1 MLVRFLGEACV
12 EIEDDL
18 NILID
23 PNYETQPETTPD
35 IILVTHEH
43 DDHFDMNVLEK
54 YPGAKIYGPKS
65 FFNNFDV
72 DGEIIESGETI
83 KNDIKVMECD
93 CYNSEESVCYFYK
106 GIYHTAD
113 SADYP
118 KPEENVKLIFTASF
132 KDFFN
137 EYLTRVKDIKP
148 EIVIP
153 YHFNSEAKKEVKEA
167 MKLNKILRE
176 AGYDSRLLKPGDFI
190 KIN

>member
-1 MLVRFLGEACV
+1 MIVRWLGEACL

-23 PNYETQPETTPD
+23 PNYETKPETTPD

-43 DDHFDMNVLEK
+43 DDHFSMDVLEE
-54 YPGAKIYGPKS
+54 YPEAKVYGPQS
-65 FFNNFDV
+65 FFDTFDV
-72 DGEIIESGETI
+72 EGEVIESGETI
-83 KNDIKVMECD
+83 ENDIKILECD

-118 KPEENVKLIFTASF
+118 KPEENVELMFTASF

-153 YHFNSEAKKEVKEA
+153 YHFNSEDEEKVKAA
-167 MKLNKILRE
+167 MELNKILRE

-190 KIN
+190 KIK

>member
-1 MLVRFLGEACV
+1 MKVRWLGEACI

-23 PNYETQPETTPD
+23 PNYESKPETTPD

-43 DDHFDMNVLEK
+43 DDHFDMKVTEK
-54 YPGAKIYGPKS
+54 YPKATIYGPQS
-65 FFNNFDV
+65 FFDNFDV
-72 DGEIIESGETI
+72 EGEVIESGETI
-83 KNDIKVMECD
+83 KSEIQVMECN

-118 KPEENVKLIFTASF
+118 KPKEDVKLMFTASF

-137 EYLTRVKDIKP
+137 EYLNRVKDIKP
-148 EIVIP
+148 GIVVP
-153 YHFNSEAKKEVKEA
+153 YHFNSKDEENVKEA
-167 MKLNKILRE
+167 MELNKILRE

-190 KIN
+190 KIK